1 MRFSLTAL
9 LLATAVVALGA
20 AAVVHR
26 TSLWTNL
33 VVTLA
38 VAITVGCT
46 ITAWASPARRSF
58 CLPFAIVS
66 WVYLATVYLEPLA
79 PLEKQ
84 LITSRLVHDVAIKTD
99 RNSPDVLNED
109 RDDYYVRDLNRRLQG
124 LAPSTFHAF
133 YHACQAAIGLGL
145 ATIAGFVTSMLME
158 RRKPAAAKQRDFEHE

>member
-46 ITAWASPARRSF
+46 ITAWGSPVRRNF

-66 WVYLATVYLEPLA
+66 CVYLATVYLEPLA

-84 LITSRLVHDVAIKTD
+84 LVTSRLVHDIAIRTD
-99 RNSPDVLNED
+99 RAVPDVLNED

-133 YHACQAAIGLGL
+133 YHACQAAIALAL
-145 ATIAGFVTSMLME
+145 ATIAGLVTSMLMD
-158 RRKPAAAKQRDFEHE
+158 RRSHAAAKSQP